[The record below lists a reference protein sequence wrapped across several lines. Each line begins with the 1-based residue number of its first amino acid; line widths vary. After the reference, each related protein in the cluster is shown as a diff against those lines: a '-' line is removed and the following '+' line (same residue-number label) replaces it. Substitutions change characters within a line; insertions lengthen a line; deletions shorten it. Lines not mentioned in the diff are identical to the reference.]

1 MYGRDTITSFA
12 RESQMCQTRVIMA
25 VAPLMEVEIMTKIKG
40 KNDAI
45 TFAAIKM
52 VEQLFHDGQIPANTL
67 RGILDEYSDCV
78 DTSKFRCSNEKK
90 KDKNEVSA

>member
-1 MYGRDTITSFA
+1 
-12 RESQMCQTRVIMA
+12 MA
-25 VAPLMEVEIMTKIKG
+25 FAPLMEVEIMTKIKG

-67 RGILDEYSDCV
+67 IALILQNSDV
-78 DTSKFRCSNEKK
+78 AMKKRKIKMRCRHDVRFEKG
-90 KDKNEVSA
+90 V

>member
-1 MYGRDTITSFA
+1 
-12 RESQMCQTRVIMA
+12 MCQIRVIMA

-67 RGILDEYSDCV
+67 RNILDEYSDCV